1 MKRIKELRRSQAT
14 TENHENIACIN
25 FHLKKGA
32 KMIHAVEEKY
42 FINKDMKAEI
52 DFLRQVTDPK
62 LGLEWT
68 SPIAHKIPR
77 DPNWKSWSDSC
88 LSTGGG
94 YSIEMLFVWYLI
106 WSEKIYKRTLACSTN
121 VPWHVLQQTAH
132 S

>member
-1 MKRIKELRRSQAT
+1 
-14 TENHENIACIN
+14 
-25 FHLKKGA
+25 
-32 KMIHAVEEKY
+32 MIHAVEEKY

-68 SPIAHKIPR
+68 SPIEYKIPR

-106 WSEKIYKRTLACSTN
+106 WSEEIYKRTLA
-121 VPWHVLQQTAH
+121 
-132 S
+132 